1 MTVVRYRLF
10 REQQPCVSILGELI
24 RIFSNLASR
33 WLAKRETRLVVR
45 SAGQTADRKPRLR
58 SFRRRLLSGYFSD
71 SPASS
76 LFLSL
81 SLSLTHSLAHCSG
94 PAPAVFID
102 RFTSEFRATELSC
115 WLWKWAIN
123 SSVKDDY
130 SRITK
135 YIWLQWNVAEYKVY
149 FANLRIFWI
158 FYI

>member
-81 SLSLTHSLAHCSG
+81 SLSLFHSLTHSLIVLGPHPPYLSIASRRSSG
-94 PAPAVFID
+94 Q
-102 RFTSEFRATELSC
+102 R
-115 WLWKWAIN
+115 N
-123 SSVKDDY
+123 
-130 SRITK
+130 
-135 YIWLQWNVAEYKVY
+135 
-149 FANLRIFWI
+149 
-158 FYI
+158 

>member
-81 SLSLTHSLAHCSG
+81 SLSLSFTHSLTRSL
-94 PAPAVFID
+94 F
-102 RFTSEFRATELSC
+102 
-115 WLWKWAIN
+115 WARTR
-123 SSVKDDY
+123 
-130 SRITK
+130 RIYRSLHVGVPGNGIKLLTMK
-135 YIWLQWNVAEYKVY
+135 MSNQQLCKRRLQ
-149 FANLRIFWI
+149 
-158 FYI
+158 